1 MKAIKCKRIRVEEQF
16 RAPFRWAPG
25 DAGFDLTV
33 SRYLEVFPGVNAH
46 LSTNIAVQIPQ
57 GYFGMIIPR
66 SSTLAHKGLHVST
79 GIVDSGYRGEIMILV
94 RNLTDR
100 ATHIQVGDRV
110 AQLLILPLIAGGFK
124 ESEALDEGARGDA
137 GFGSTGR

>member
-1 MKAIKCKRIRVEEQF
+1 MIVKCKRVRIEEEF

-25 DAGFDLTV
+25 DAGFDLTI
-33 SRYLEVFPGVNAH
+33 SRYLEVFPGANAH
-46 LSTNIAVQIPQ
+46 LSTNVAVQIPVRF
-57 GYFGMIIPR
+57 FGMIVPR

-79 GIVDSGYRGEIMILV
+79 GIVDSGYRGEVMILV

-100 ATHIQVGDRV
+100 AVHVQVGDRV
-110 AQLLILPLIAGGFK
+110 AQLLILPLVPGEFK
-124 ESEALDEGARGDA
+124 EGDLNEGSRGDA